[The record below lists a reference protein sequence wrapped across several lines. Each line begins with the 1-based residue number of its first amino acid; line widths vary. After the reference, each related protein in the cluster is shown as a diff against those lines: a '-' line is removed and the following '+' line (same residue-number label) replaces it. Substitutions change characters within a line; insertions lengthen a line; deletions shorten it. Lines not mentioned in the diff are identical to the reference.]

1 MATKTPVKATAK
13 APAKAPEK
21 APAKAKEAPKKEE
34 VKAPTKAVIG
44 KYVIFNEG
52 DFFYKYRLYAN
63 NGQAIIISEAYKDR
77 KACLG
82 GIDTLKKNV
91 DNLKIDYEKD
101 KKGAW
106 CFRLI
111 TSQGRPLAQSA
122 NYKSQKDAE
131 RATTSFKKFVE
142 TDKIIDEDNTYSDD
156 HYDVQIIDGD
166 ITPSANGKFSIITE
180 GGDFYYQL
188 KANNGQV
195 LCTSQAYVSEK
206 SVKEAMENFRKNV
219 YEGNFYIFIDKRK
232 QAFFKLY
239 SKQLRLVMTG
249 ETYKN
254 KDLAISAA
262 KSVLK
267 FAKDAKVVS

>member
-1 MATKTPVKATAK
+1 MAV
-13 APAKAPEK
+13 
-21 APAKAKEAPKKEE
+21 
-34 VKAPTKAVIG
+34 VG
-44 KYVIFNEG
+44 KFVIFNEG
-52 DFFYKYRLYAN
+52 GFFYKYRLYAN
-63 NGQAIIISEAYKDR
+63 NGQSIIISEAYKDR

-101 KKGAW
+101 KKGVW

-111 TSQGRPLAQSA
+111 TVQGRPLAQSA
-122 NYKSQKDAE
+122 NYKTQKDAE
-131 RATTSFKKFVE
+131 RAAGSFKKFVE
-142 TDKIIDEDNTYSDD
+142 TDKIVDEDQTNSDD
-156 HYDVQIIDGD
+156 HYDVQIMAESIV
-166 ITPSANGKFSIITE
+166 PSANGKFQILSE
-180 GGDFYYQL
+180 DGDYYYQL

-195 LCTSQAYVSEK
+195 LCTSQAYSSEK
-206 SVKEAMENFRKNV
+206 SARDAMENFRKNV

-267 FAKDAKVVS
+267 FAKDAKVVE

>member
-1 MATKTPVKATAK
+1 MENNMAA
-13 APAKAPEK
+13 
-21 APAKAKEAPKKEE
+21 
-34 VKAPTKAVIG
+34 IG
-44 KYVIFNEG
+44 KFVIFNEG
-52 DFFYKYRLYAN
+52 GFFYKYRLYAN
-63 NGQAIIISEAYKDR
+63 NGQALIISEAYKDR

-82 GIDTLKKNV
+82 GIDTLKKNI
-91 DNLKIDYEKD
+91 DNLKLDYEKD

-111 TSQGRPLAQSA
+111 TQQGRPLAQSA
-122 NYKSQKDAE
+122 NYKTQKDAE
-131 RATTSFKKFVE
+131 RAAGSFQKFAL
-142 TDKIIDEDNTYSDD
+142 TDKIVDEDQTNSDD
-156 HYDVQIIDGD
+156 HYDVQIMEDSIS
-166 ITPSANGKFSIITE
+166 PSSNGKFLILNE
-180 GGDFYYQL
+180 DKDYYYQL

-195 LCTSQAYVSEK
+195 LCTSQAYLSEK
-206 SVKEAMENFRKNV
+206 SARDAMENFRKNV